1 MSNLRDLLKG
11 RPKESWRGESIEIR
25 QAFVENEMCVL
36 YPEVIR
42 TLNEVKRLMRRSIA
56 SGKGRAILILC
67 GSGGGKSH
75 FIKLLKKIWP
85 TEETDTATLVRI
97 VGFSVP
103 GSPSQERLT
112 KALLSGMGESEW
124 TAKKVGIERP
134 LQFIEPVGVLA
145 IAVDNV
151 HDIPEHKGTV
161 GTRLATNWIRDL
173 IEDCKRLVILLGID
187 GAREVV
193 RSNPQLRRREPGIL
207 RIPYFEIGSAQKLAR
222 FMRFL
227 DEVDKLLPLAERSD
241 LKECVK
247 KIYWATY
254 GIADYI
260 FKLLA
265 EAVGIAVSAGREHLT
280 ETDLAGAF
288 DLVFQDAGTG
298 LNPFLPD
305 GPTRVLDGVDEPF
318 EKWAANA
325 GINRN
330 ATSGK
335 ASKKKVEKEAA

>member
-1 MSNLRDLLKG
+1 MANLRNLL
-11 RPKESWRGESIEIR
+11 RERSKESWRGESIENR
-25 QAFVENEMCVL
+25 QTYVEMEMCVL
-36 YPEVIR
+36 YPELIR
-42 TLNEVKRLMRRSIA
+42 ALNEIKRLMRRSLA
-56 SGKGRAILILC
+56 AGKGRAILILC

-85 TEETDTATLVRI
+85 TEEADTATLVRI

-124 TAKKVGIERP
+124 NAKKVGIERP
-134 LQFIEPVGVLA
+134 LQFLEPVGVLA

-161 GTRLATNWIRDL
+161 GTRVATNWIRDL

-207 RIPYFEIGSAQKLAR
+207 RIPYFEIQPEQKLAR

-227 DEVDKLLPLAERSD
+227 NEVDNSLPLAEKSG
-241 LKECVK
+241 LKKYAK
-247 KIYWATY
+247 KIYWATF

-280 ETDLAGAF
+280 EADLAGAF
-288 DLVFQDAGTG
+288 DLVFQDAGTD
-298 LNPFLPD
+298 LNPFLPE
-305 GPTRVLDGVDEPF
+305 GPARVLDGVDEPF
-318 EKWAANA
+318 EKWNDNA

-330 ATSGK
+330 ATSAKG
-335 ASKKKVEKEAA
+335 SKKKVERETA